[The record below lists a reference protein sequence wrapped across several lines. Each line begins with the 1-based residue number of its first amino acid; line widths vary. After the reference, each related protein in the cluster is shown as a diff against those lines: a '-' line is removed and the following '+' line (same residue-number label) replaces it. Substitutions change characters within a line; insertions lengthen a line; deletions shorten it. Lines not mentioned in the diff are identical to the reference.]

1 MTIRVLRVLTY
12 LRKKLRLPNDQ
23 ESIQLSTERIRD
35 SAEIA
40 GVNLWVLVIAIFIAC
55 LGLNTDS
62 VTVVIGAMLISP
74 LMGPISA
81 IGLGLGI
88 NDWELVKKA
97 LRNLLVA
104 AILSLITSTIFFS
117 ISPMKDAGQMLLS
130 QTSPSLYDVL
140 IAFFGGLASVMASSS
155 KLRASNVIPG
165 VAIATTLM
173 MPLCTVGYGIS
184 IGEWRH
190 IAGAIYMFFINSV
203 FIGTA
208 TFIMVNLFGYP
219 KVNIADAKKRKRSRA
234 IIGTLLVLT
243 FIPSVYLTYH
253 IVTRYF
259 FERNANTFIKNEVQT
274 KEHFVITKRLLYN
287 RNKPRIEL
295 SMLGQNIDSVEYN
308 GLVRKMGKY
317 NLPHASLT
325 LYQGEDARVAAKTYF
340 DQISSGLEMNNA
352 AIQGLYKRMDS
363 LQKIANEFQ
372 YADSLELQIGKL
384 LYAVDTGLQK
394 VTVTSKISYNIPAAK
409 KDTLWLVDL
418 DFLQSP
424 SVNNRKK
431 MTDLISE
438 KVATKGLLLRFD

>member
-12 LRKKLRLPNDQ
+12 LRKKLRLPNDPD
-23 ESIQLSTERIRD
+23 SIRLSTERIRD

-81 IGLGLGI
+81 LGLGLGI
-88 NDWELVKKA
+88 NDWELIKRA
-97 LRNLLVA
+97 LRNLIVA
-104 AILSLITSTIFFS
+104 ALLSLITSTLFFI

-140 IAFFGGLASVMASSS
+140 IAFFGGLASIMASSS

-173 MPLCTVGYGIS
+173 MPLCTAGYGIS
-184 IGEWRH
+184 IGEWRY

-208 TFIMVNLFGYP
+208 TFLMVNLFGYP
-219 KVNIADAKKRKRSRA
+219 KVSIHDRKKRKRTRT
-234 IIGTLLVLT
+234 IIATLLVIT

-259 FERNANTFIKNEVQT
+259 FEKNANAFIKNEVQD
-274 KEHFVITKRLLYN
+274 KDHFVITKRLLYN
-287 RNKPRIEL
+287 RNKPVIEL
-295 SMLGQNIDSVEYN
+295 SMLGQNIDSVQYT
-308 GLVRKMGKY
+308 GLVKKMPGY
-317 NLPHASLT
+317 FLGHVGLV
-325 LYQGEDARVAAKTYF
+325 LFQGQDSRVAAKSYF
-340 DQISSGLEMNNA
+340 DQVSSGLEMNNA
-352 AIQGLYKRMDS
+352 AIQNLYRRVDS
-363 LQKIANEFQ
+363 LQKITDQ
-372 YADSLELQIGKL
+372 QLYTDSLEYKIGKL
-384 LYAVDTGLQK
+384 VHTVDSSVQ
-394 VTVTSKISYNIPAAK
+394 TVRVSSVIVYNMAKAK
-409 KDTLWLVDL
+409 KDTSWTAQ
-418 DFLQSP
+418 LQFQKSP
-424 SVNNRKK
+424 APANRNKI
-431 MTDLISE
+431 TDLVKE
-438 KVATKGLLLRFD
+438 KLGVQNVQLRFD